1 MSEVVEEKIKDV
13 HLAEELSKRYL
24 SYAMSTIVARS
35 LPDVRDGLKPVHR
48 RLLYAM
54 RQLHLDP
61 KSGFKKCARVVGDVI
76 GKYHPHGD
84 SAVYMAMVRLA
95 QDFSVRY
102 PLVDGQGNF
111 GNIDGDG
118 PAAMRYTEARLT
130 EFAMALMEGLNEN
143 AVDMRETYDGEEHE
157 PVIMPA
163 MVPNLLCNGSA
174 GIAVGMATNIP
185 PHNLGEVCD
194 ALLYLIDNPDC
205 GEEPLVRKIKG
216 PDFPTGGI
224 IVDSFESILNTYKQG
239 RGGFRIRARWET
251 EDLTHGQYQIVI
263 KEIPYQV
270 QKSKLIEKIAALLL
284 EKKLPLLSDI
294 RDESTHDVR
303 IVLEPKNRSVDAKM
317 LMEHLFKQTE
327 LEVRFAMN
335 MNVLDSD
342 GVPRVM
348 SLKEVLAEFLKHRHN
363 VLVRRVNYRLD
374 KINSRLQILSGYL
387 IAYLNLDE
395 IIRIIREEEDPKAV
409 MIAKF
414 SLTDNQAE
422 AILNMKLRNLR
433 KLEESEIRKE
443 FDDLT
448 AEKGELEALLADEK
462 LRWQAIAG
470 EIKLIRE
477 KFGKKT
483 ALGRR
488 RTEFAEVPDDIEVPI
503 EALVEK
509 EPITVIL
516 SQKGWIRCVKGHTA
530 LNEEF
535 KFKDDDAL
543 QAAIHAQT
551 TDKIILF
558 DTSGKFFNLN
568 ASEIPS
574 GRGFG
579 QPLRLMVDLGIS
591 DNICEMFVF
600 DPKAQYLIASNA
612 GKGFLVDENHILA
625 QTRNGRKIM
634 NLAEGEAAVFCRRI
648 AGDMVAIIGDNR
660 KLLVFKLEEIP
671 TMARGRGVTLQKYKD
686 GGMSDVQIFKE
697 EEGFVYTRAGGTKT
711 ETDLLGWLG
720 HRGQV
725 GKLAPFGFPKS
736 NKFLRD

>member
-374 KINSRLQILSGYL
+374 KINSRLEILSGYL

-543 QAAIHAQT
+543 QAVIHAQT

-736 NKFLRD
+736 NKFLKD